1 LSEIRN
7 LSAVALAAELESGKV
22 SAVQAAREHLAAIEA
37 DTHHC
42 LLSVR
47 REEALAEADELDRRR
62 AAGEKL
68 PFGAGVP
75 LIVKDNIV
83 MRGAAPTTCGSK
95 ILENF
100 VSPYDA
106 HVVERLREHGL
117 VVLGKA
123 NMDEFAMGSS
133 NENSAFGPVNNPL
146 DPERVPGGSSGGSAA
161 AVALNLAPL
170 ALGSDTGGSIRQPA
184 AFCGV
189 VGLKPTYGRV
199 SRYGLVAYGSS
210 LDQIGPLTRTV
221 EDAAFL
227 LGVIAG
233 HDRRDSTSADQPV
246 TDYRAALNGDIRG
259 LRLGL
264 PEEYFTSA
272 LDSRIRD
279 KVMESVS
286 KLEALGAQVRKINLP
301 HTPYAIAAY
310 YIIAT
315 AEASANLARF
325 DGVRYGHRTAQSG
338 NLLEMY
344 RRSRSEGFGPEVKRR
359 IMLGTYVLSAGYYDA
374 YYLKAMK
381 VRGLITQDFNRAFEQ
396 VDAIVTP
403 TAPGLPWKIGAM
415 SDDPVETYLQD
426 IYTVTVNLAGV
437 PAVSVPAGTV
447 EGLPVGLQL
456 IGRPFE
462 EAAILRAAGKLE
474 GGQAV

>member
-1 LSEIRN
+1 MRKLG
-7 LSAVALAAELESGKV
+7 AVALAASLESGQV
-22 SAVQAAREHLAAIEA
+22 SAVEAARECLAAIEA

-42 LLSVR
+42 LLAVR
-47 REEALAEADELDRRR
+47 AREALAEAEAVDRRR
-62 AAGEKL
+62 AAGESL

-75 LIVKDNIV
+75 LIIKDNIV
-83 MRGAAPTTCGSK
+83 LRGAAPTTCASK

-117 VVLGKA
+117 VILGKA

-133 NENSAFGPVNNPL
+133 NENSAFGPVGHPL

-161 AVALNLAPL
+161 SVALRLAPL

-184 AFCGV
+184 AFCGL

-210 LDQIGPLTRTV
+210 LDQIGPLARSAG
-221 EDAAFL
+221 DAAFL
-227 LGVIAG
+227 LGIIAG

-246 TDYRAALNGDIRG
+246 PDYRAALDGDIRG

-264 PEEYFTSA
+264 PDEYFTDA
-272 LDSRIRD
+272 LDSRIREQ
-279 KVMESVS
+279 VMAGVK
-286 KLEALGAQVRKINLP
+286 KLEAQGAEVRRISLP
-301 HTPYAIAAY
+301 HTPYAVAAY

-344 RRSRSEGFGPEVKRR
+344 RRSRSEGFGPEVQRR

-374 YYLKAMK
+374 YYIKAMK
-381 VRGLITQDFNRAFEQ
+381 VRGLITRDFNRAFEQ
-396 VDAIVTP
+396 VDAVVTP
-403 TAPGLPWKIGAM
+403 TAPNLPWKIGAFK
-415 SDDPVETYLQD
+415 DDPVAAYLQD
-426 IYTVTVNLAGV
+426 IYTVTVNLAGL
-437 PAVSVPAGTV
+437 PGVSVPSGTV
-447 EGLPVGLQL
+447 DGMPVGLQL

-462 EAAILRAAGKLE
+462 EATLLKAASMLE
-474 GGQAV
+474 GGLS

>member
-1 LSEIRN
+1 LTEIRK
-7 LSAVALAAELESGKV
+7 LGAVALAAELESGRV
-22 SAVQAAREHLAAIEA
+22 SAVEAARECLAAIEA

-42 LLSVR
+42 LLAVR
-47 REEALAEADELDRRR
+47 ATEALAEAEAVDCRR
-62 AAGEKL
+62 AAGERL

-75 LIVKDNIV
+75 LIIKDNIV
-83 MRGAAPTTCGSK
+83 LRGAAPTTCASK

-106 HVVERLREHGL
+106 HVVERLRERGL
-117 VVLGKA
+117 VILGKA

-133 NENSAFGPVNNPL
+133 NENSAFGPVGHPL

-161 AVALNLAPL
+161 SVALNLAPL

-184 AFCGV
+184 AFCGL

-210 LDQIGPLTRTV
+210 LDQIGPLARSA

-227 LGVIAG
+227 LGIIAG

-246 TDYRAALNGDIRG
+246 PDYRVALDGDIRG

-264 PEEYFTSA
+264 PDEYFTDA
-272 LDSRIRD
+272 LDSRIREQ
-279 KVMESVS
+279 VMAGVE
-286 KLEALGAQVRKINLP
+286 KLQARGAEVRRISLP
-301 HTPYAIAAY
+301 HTPFATAAY
-310 YIIAT
+310 YIVAT

-325 DGVRYGHRTAQSG
+325 DGVRYGHRTAQAG

-344 RRSRSEGFGPEVKRR
+344 RRSRSEGFGPEVQRR

-374 YYLKAMK
+374 YYIKAMK
-381 VRGLITQDFNRAFEQ
+381 VRGLITRDFNRAFEQ
-396 VDAIVTP
+396 VDAVVTP
-403 TAPGLPWKIGAM
+403 TAPNLPWKIGAFK
-415 SDDPVETYLQD
+415 DDPVAAYLQD
-426 IYTVTVNLAGV
+426 IYTVTVNLAGL
-437 PAVSVPAGTV
+437 PGVSVPSGSV
-447 EGLPVGLQL
+447 DGMPVGLQL

-462 EAAILRAAGKLE
+462 EATLLRAASMLE
-474 GGQAV
+474 GGLN